1 MRQTEDT
8 ILENA
13 SRLLFSDQNSNKKSK
28 QNSIQNSNKYSN
40 QNSYQDSN
48 QNSNKYSNQNSAR
61 ITRPSAFVDGDN

>member
-28 QNSIQNSNKYSN
+28 QNSNKY
-40 QNSYQDSN
+40 SN

-61 ITRPSAFVDGDN
+61 ITRPSAFVDGDI

>member
-13 SRLLFSDQNSNKKSK
+13 SRLLFSDQNSNKNSNKKSK
-28 QNSIQNSNKYSN
+28 QNSNKY
-40 QNSYQDSN
+40 SN

-61 ITRPSAFVDGDN
+61 ITRPSAFVDGDI